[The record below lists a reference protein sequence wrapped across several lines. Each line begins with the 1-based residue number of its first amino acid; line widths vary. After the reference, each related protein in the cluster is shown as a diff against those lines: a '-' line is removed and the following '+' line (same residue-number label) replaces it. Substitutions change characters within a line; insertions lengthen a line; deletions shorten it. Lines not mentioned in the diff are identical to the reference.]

1 MRAAIG
7 YGAITAGAAACVL
20 GIVTIL
26 GGIYRDRPQLL
37 RTGRRYVFV
46 TLVAAIAAFAT
57 MEWALWSH
65 DYSIQYVAEQ
75 RRARDARAVHL
86 HRRLVGARGV
96 DPLVGARARAATS
109 RSPRGGSGTRVR
121 IRSSR
126 GRPSSGSVSHCSSS
140 R

>member
-26 GGIYRDRPQLL
+26 GGIYRDRPQLM

-65 DYSIQYVAEQ
+65 DYSIQYVAGNV
-75 RRARDARAVHL
+75 ARATP
-86 HRRLVGARGV
+86 GF
-96 DPLVGARARAATS
+96 
-109 RSPRGGSGTRVR
+109 
-121 IRSSR
+121 
-126 GRPSSGSVSHCSSS
+126 
-140 R
+140 